1 MLLTSLLATSIGAF
15 ASAAPTPTPTRPTS
29 ATPPAAAARA
39 TVMPRPTYSLANG
52 DEFDQAGLSTG
63 YRIYAETRAKGGLKG
78 KSLFRP
84 ENVTLHDGYL
94 DLRTSRHCVLPGEE
108 PTEANVNEQVCPAG
122 TATTYTTGR
131 IETMFY
137 PYKAPRVMEV
147 RAKLDGAHGDHNG
160 ITSTAWANNA
170 NMFCGD
176 NGTTNSDIAELDTME
191 VWDSSYNQSTTHLA
205 CRNGQVATRG
215 TRLNTPTVGDW
226 HTWRVEYD
234 GHSIRYFFDGRPMPL
249 MAPHSGTA
257 LTADLVGLSPTEF
270 NRVITGQ
277 PWMTVIYNTVNAA
290 GGWAPATDDNLP
302 FQTKHD
308 LFDYLRWQDF
318 DPTAPGCA
326 PAGAIGQA
334 YANARHLGTATSCER
349 DTEVGGGRVQNF
361 EGGRIYWRSDAGAV
375 VVLGAIVQKYLAA
388 GAERLLGLPRGAEF
402 CGLRDGGCAQIFER
416 GLIYWSPNSGAHW
429 IRGAIFAK
437 YGDLG
442 WERSFLG
449 YPTSDE
455 NCGLRDGGCYQSFQ
469 GGLLYWSPAS
479 GAHFTRG
486 LIQQRYAAMGGESG
500 VFGYPMTDELC
511 GDRGCFQRF
520 QRENG
525 HIYWSPAS
533 GAWGV
538 QGLIYARWASTGYEN
553 GRLGYPV
560 GPEVCSNLPD
570 ARECVQDYQGG
581 RIVWNSRRGIAG

>member
-1 MLLTSLLATSIGAF
+1 MRAVTGTRWAALLLTSLLATSIGAF

-29 ATPPAAAARA
+29 ATPPAAAPRA
-39 TVMPRPTYSLANG
+39 TGMQRPTYSLANG

-257 LTADLVGLSPTEF
+257 LTADLAGLSPTEF
-270 NRVITGQ
+270 NRVIIGQ

-326 PAGAIGQA
+326 PTGAIGQA
-334 YANARHLGTATSCER
+334 YANARHLGAATSCER

-361 EGGRIYWRSDAGAV
+361 EGGRIYWRSDTGAV
-375 VVLGAIVQKYLAA
+375 VVLGAIVQTYLA

-402 CGLRDGGCAQIFER
+402 CGLRDGGC
-416 GLIYWSPNSGAHW
+416 
-429 IRGAIFAK
+429 
-437 YGDLG
+437 
-442 WERSFLG
+442 
-449 YPTSDE
+449 
-455 NCGLRDGGCYQSFQ
+455 YQSFQ
-469 GGLLYWSPAS
+469 GGLLYWSPPS
-479 GAHFTRG
+479 GAHFVRG
-486 LIQQRYAAMGGESG
+486 TILDRYAGQGWERG
-500 VFGYPMTDELC
+500 VFGYPVTDEVC
-511 GDRGCFQRF
+511 GLRDGGCYQRF

-525 HIYWSPAS
+525 HIYWSAAS

-538 QGLIYARWASTGYEN
+538 QGMIYAHWASTGYEN

-560 GPEVCSNLPD
+560 GPESCRQLPD
-570 ARECVQDYQGG
+570 ARECVQNYQGG